1 MWQSDVFPF
10 AVKRL
15 SRAAAVAAAGMVA
28 AAMIAA
34 IAACSGEDSQA
45 KQNKAAGPAVP
56 VTVATVE
63 KKVMPVRIRG
73 IGNIEAYATVAVKA
87 RVDGQIMRAHFKEGQ
102 DVQKDALIFE
112 IDPRS
117 FEAQLRQAQANL
129 LRDQAQLQNASAQE
143 RRYQDLLQKNFVS
156 NEFYA
161 QIRTNRDAAEAT
173 AHADQAAVENAR
185 VQLEYT
191 RIRSPISGRT
201 GKIMIQEGNLV
212 KANDTNPLVVINQ
225 IAPIYVNFSVPEQYL
240 GEIRRYQAQGTVS
253 VEVTLPNT
261 NTPPLTGKLAFVD
274 NTVDA
279 ATGTIRLKAVFE
291 NQEKIL
297 WPGQFANVALTLYT
311 QPDAIVVPSHAVQ
324 TGPKGQYVYV
334 VKPDLT
340 AEIRDVE
347 VAWAE
352 GAETVVAK
360 GLNSG
365 EQVVTNGQLRLTPG
379 AKVDL
384 QKPQA
389 GS

>member
-1 MWQSDVFPF
+1 
-10 AVKRL
+10 
-15 SRAAAVAAAGMVA
+15 
-28 AAMIAA
+28 
-34 IAACSGEDSQA
+34 
-45 KQNKAAGPAVP
+45 
-56 VTVATVE
+56 
-63 KKVMPVRIRG
+63 
-73 IGNIEAYATVAVKA
+73 
-87 RVDGQIMRAHFKEGQ
+87 
-102 DVQKDALIFE
+102 
-112 IDPRS
+112 
-117 FEAQLRQAQANL
+117 
-129 LRDQAQLQNASAQE
+129 
-143 RRYQDLLQKNFVS
+143 
-156 NEFYA
+156 
-161 QIRTNRDAAEAT
+161 
-173 AHADQAAVENAR
+173 

-240 GEIRRYQAQGTVS
+240 GEIRRYQALGTVS

-274 NTVDA
+274 NSVDT

-311 QPDAIVVPSHAVQ
+311 QPDAIVAPSQAVQ
-324 TGPKGQYVYV
+324 TGPKGQYVFV

-352 GAETVVAK
+352 GVETVVSK

-365 EQVVTNGQLRLTPG
+365 ERVVTNGQLRLTPG
-379 AKVDL
+379 VKVEL
-384 QKPQA
+384 KTQA

>member
-1 MWQSDVFPF
+1 
-10 AVKRL
+10 
-15 SRAAAVAAAGMVA
+15 MVA

-352 GAETVVAK
+352 GAETVVSK